1 MEIKFIIFDLDGVLL
16 EAKEIHY
23 ESLNKAL
30 GEKYS
35 ITWDEHLSKYDGL
48 KTSQKL
54 EMLTVDKGLPKE
66 MYDKIWNNKQKLTL
80 ESLSNLEKDN
90 QLISCIKSLV
100 NDGLNYDLS
109 KVDDSKK
116 SISEIFEMID
126 LVKEGFERSQI
137 DYSAT
142 ESKFIIDD
150 NGYIDWDED
159 ENDDNGEECNIL
171 TFIIKLK

>member
-1 MEIKFIIFDLDGVLL
+1 MKYLKGINESKSSSNNLLNSLENLKDALTEITDSRKVLFYPNEDENEIEIII
-16 EAKEIHY
+16 K
-23 ESLNKAL
+23 LNN
-30 GEKYS
+30 Y
-35 ITWDEHLSKYDGL
+35 
-48 KTSQKL
+48 
-54 EMLTVDKGLPKE
+54 
-66 MYDKIWNNKQKLTL
+66 
-80 ESLSNLEKDN
+80 
-90 QLISCIKSLV
+90 KSLV

-150 NGYIDWDED
+150 NGYINWDED